1 MELKWTAEAR
11 ISFARIKS
19 PYFSSS
25 ETREYKR
32 KLLINIQNKILS
44 IMESMPA
51 NEPEW
56 QGNYRILV
64 DKYKVYYS
72 FSKDRGTCY
81 IKGFKHQYQL

>member
-11 ISFARIKS
+11 SSFARINS
-19 PYFSSS
+19 PYFSSI
-25 ETREYKR
+25 ETKDYKKR
-32 KLLINIQNKILS
+32 LLINIQNKILS
-44 IMESMPA
+44 IMESTPA

-72 FSKDRGTCY
+72 FSKDRRTCY
-81 IKGFKHQYQL
+81 IKGFKHQHQL